1 MLVLRAALL
10 GGRPAEGSA
19 SAEASIPINPGEQP
33 YVLLVLK
40 KEIDMLTL
48 VHNTDTSSNLSSN
61 DHLKGGF
68 IPLGTAGRLF
78 AVFSKLDKQVRLL
91 KTSDFN
97 EMQLKA
103 DFGAQWCDAVYEEFH
118 EKKEVLFFNHKRMA
132 KDIMSGCQAAG
143 PFNVL
148 NERGLGVWRHGDTL
162 LVNGKE
168 LWTPEGEILE
178 HGIVDGMVY
187 PVYGD
192 LGFGPDTPPATDE
205 EVQEVLKAFA
215 SLCWKQSIGAELILG
230 FMGVG
235 FLSTAMRRRPHMLL
249 TGPAG
254 CGKSTML
261 AQIGWLLG
269 NVAYCCSG
277 PQTMAAYY
285 QSLGGKSK
293 VVVQDEFEANPV
305 SKACAAT
312 FEVARSSYSVDE
324 GNNGIVKGS
333 PSGPI
338 SYRFFSPF
346 IAAGISPGKME
357 PADLT
362 RWVVLEAMAKP
373 SGLMLTEERAREL
386 GPRLA
391 KRFILRWSVFLA
403 TESVVRQC
411 ILESGGTGRM
421 ADTVGT
427 LLASYWAFVSPTAAT
442 PEDAQILVDMFN
454 IKERIELHEVS
465 DEKECLESLSSRVM
479 TFKVMG
485 EDAMLNRKLSIGE
498 AIALVCKD
506 PTGQPEVVQRLAQVG
521 LRVSMLKGKWSL
533 IVANS
538 PMHQELRKLFSGTK
552 WAGGG
557 WPVVLRRLPGGEE
570 STQRLGAGMAPTK
583 VTVIDVPA
591 HWLPANDESD
601 MQLAA

>member
-1 MLVLRAALL
+1 VLRAAPQ

-19 SAEASIPINPGEQP
+19 STEASNPINPGEQP
-33 YVLLVLK
+33 KVLLALK
-40 KEIDMLTL
+40 KEIDMFTQAQ
-48 VHNTDTSSNLSSN
+48 NTDTASNQSSN

-78 AVFSKLDKQVRLL
+78 AVFSKLDKKVRLL

-103 DFGAQWCDAVYEEFH
+103 DFGAQWCDDFYEEFH
-118 EKKEVLFFNHKRMA
+118 EKREVFFFNHKRMA

-143 PFNVL
+143 PFDVL
-148 NERGLGVWRHGDTL
+148 NERGLGIWRHGDTL

-178 HGIVDGMVY
+178 HGIIDGMVY
-187 PVYGD
+187 PVCGD

-205 EVQEVLKAFA
+205 EVQEVLKALA
-215 SLCWKQSIGAELILG
+215 SLTWKQSISSELIMG
-230 FMGVG
+230 FLGVG
-235 FLSTAMRRRPHMLL
+235 FLSTAFPRRPHVLI

-261 AQIGWLLG
+261 TQIGWLLG
-269 NVAYCCSG
+269 NLAYECTG
-277 PQTMAAYY
+277 PQTLAAYY
-285 QSLGGKSK
+285 QSLGGTAK
-293 VVVQDEFEANPV
+293 VVVQDEFEANPK
-305 SKACAAT
+305 SKASADT
-312 FEVARSSYSVDE
+312 LEVARISYSLAE
-324 GNNGIVKGS
+324 GNKGIVKGS
-333 PSGPI
+333 PTGPI

-362 RWVVLEAMAKP
+362 RWLQLEAIDKP
-373 SGLMLTEERAREL
+373 HGIMLTRERAREI

-391 KRFILRWSVFLA
+391 KRFLLRWSVFLA
-403 TESVVRQC
+403 TESMVRQC
-411 ILESGGTGRM
+411 ILESGGSGRM

-465 DEKECLESLSSRVM
+465 DEKECLESLSSRVT
-479 TFKVMG
+479 TFKVLG
-485 EDAMLNRKLSIGE
+485 EDALLNRKLAIGE

-506 PTGQPEVVQRLAQVG
+506 PTGQPEVVQRLAQMG

-538 PMHQELRKLFSGTK
+538 PMHQELRKLFAGTK

-591 HWLPANDESD
+591 HWLPAANDESD

>member
-1 MLVLRAALL
+1 MFT
-10 GGRPAEGSA
+10 
-19 SAEASIPINPGEQP
+19 Q
-33 YVLLVLK
+33 
-40 KEIDMLTL
+40 TL
-48 VHNTDTSSNLSSN
+48 NTDSTTNLSSN
-61 DHLKGGF
+61 AHQKGGF

-103 DFGAQWCDAVYEEFH
+103 DFGAQWCDDVYEEFH

-168 LWTPEGEILE
+168 LWVPGGDVLE
-178 HGIVDGMVY
+178 HGIIDGMVY
-187 PVYGD
+187 PVCGD
-192 LGFGPDTPPATDE
+192 LGFGPDTPSATDE

-215 SLCWKQSIGAELILG
+215 SMTWKQPIGCELLLG
-230 FMGVG
+230 FLGVG

-269 NVAYCCSG
+269 KMAYGCTG

-293 VVVQDEFEANPV
+293 VVVHDEFEANPA

-312 FEVARSSYSVDE
+312 FEVARSSYSLEE

-338 SYRFFSPF
+338 SYRFYSPF

-373 SGLMLTEERAREL
+373 NGRMLTEERAREI

-391 KRFILRWSVFLA
+391 KRFLLRWSVFQA

-411 ILESGGTGRM
+411 ILESGGDGRM

-442 PEDAQILVDMFN
+442 SEDAQILVDMFN

-465 DEKECLESLSSRVM
+465 DEKECLESLSSRVT

-485 EDAMLNRKLSIGE
+485 EDALLSRKLSIGE

-506 PTGQPEVVQRLAQVG
+506 PTGQPEMVQRLAQMG
-521 LRVSMLKGKWSL
+521 LRVSMHKGKWSL

-538 PMHQELRKLFSGTK
+538 PMHQELRKLFAGTK

-591 HWLPANDESD
+591 HWLPANDEGD

>member
-1 MLVLRAALL
+1 
-10 GGRPAEGSA
+10 
-19 SAEASIPINPGEQP
+19 
-33 YVLLVLK
+33 
-40 KEIDMLTL
+40 MLTL

-61 DHLKGGF
+61 DHPKGGF
-68 IPLGTAGRLF
+68 IPLGTEGRLF
-78 AVFSKLDKQVRLL
+78 AVFSKLNKQVRLL

-118 EKKEVLFFNHKRMA
+118 EKKEVLFFNHKQMA
-132 KDIMSGCQAAG
+132 KDIMTGCQAAG
-143 PFNVL
+143 HFNVL

-178 HGIVDGMVY
+178 HGIIDGKVY
-187 PVYGD
+187 PVSGD
-192 LGFGPDTPPATDE
+192 LGFGPDTLPATDE

-215 SLCWKQSIGAELILG
+215 SLNWKQPIASELILG
-230 FMGVG
+230 FIGVG

-254 CGKSTML
+254 CGKSSML

-269 NVAYCCSG
+269 NLAYGCTG

-285 QSLGGKSK
+285 QSLSGKSK
-293 VVVQDEFEANPV
+293 VVVQDEFEANPL

-312 FEVARSSYSVDE
+312 FEVARSSYSLEE

-338 SYRFFSPF
+338 SYRFYSPF
-346 IAAGISPGKME
+346 VAAGISPGKME

-373 SGLMLTEERAREL
+373 NGMMLTEERAREI

-391 KRFILRWSVFLA
+391 KRFLLRWSVFLA
-403 TESVVRQC
+403 TESLVRQC
-411 ILESGGTGRM
+411 ILESGGDGRM

-442 PEDAQILVDMFN
+442 PEDAQILVDLLN

-465 DEKECLESLSSRVM
+465 DEKECLESLSSRVA

-485 EDAMLNRKLSIGE
+485 DEALLNRKLSIGE

-506 PTGQPEVVQRLAQVG
+506 PTGQPEVVQRLAQMG

-538 PMHQELRKLFSGTK
+538 PMHQELRKLFAGTK

-591 HWLPANDESD
+591 HWLPANDEDD

>member
-1 MLVLRAALL
+1 MSNIILNIVGTPLNQT
-10 GGRPAEGSA
+10 AEGPA
-19 SAEASIPINPGEQP
+19 
-33 YVLLVLK
+33 
-40 KEIDMLTL
+40 
-48 VHNTDTSSNLSSN
+48 
-61 DHLKGGF
+61 GGF
-68 IPLGTAGRLF
+68 QALGMAGKKF
-78 AVFSKLDKQVRLL
+78 AVFSLLNKQVLL
-91 KTSDFN
+91 LSTSELK
-97 EMQLKA
+97 EMPLKA
-103 DFGAQWCDAVYEEFH
+103 MFGAKWCEVHYTEFH
-118 EKKEVLFFNHKRMA
+118 EKKEEFVFNHKRMA
-132 KDIMSGCQAAG
+132 SDILSACQAAG
-143 PFNVL
+143 SYTGST
-148 NERGLGVWRHGDTL
+148 ERRAGVWKLADGGL
-162 LVNGKE
+162 VVNGHE
-168 LWTPEGEILE
+168 LWKPDGTVTE
-178 HGIVDGMVY
+178 HGIIDGRVY
-187 PVYGD
+187 PVSGD
-192 LGFGPDTPPATDE
+192 VGFGPQTPCAQEDE
-205 EVQEVLKAFA
+205 VAQVLASFKALPWENPLG
-215 SLCWKQSIGAELILG
+215 SELLLG
-230 FMGVG
+230 FLGVAMTA
-235 FLSTAMRRRPHMLL
+235 TAMRRRPHLLL
-249 TGPAG
+249 TGAAG
-254 CGKSTML
+254 CGKSSML
-261 AQIGWLLG
+261 EQVRWLLG
-269 NVAYCCSG
+269 DLAFACTG
-277 PQTMAAYY
+277 RQTMAGLY
-285 QSLGGKSK
+285 QSVGGTAKT
-293 VVVQDEFEANPV
+293 VVCDEFEADPN
-305 SKACAAT
+305 SKSCKDIL
-312 FEVARSSYSVDE
+312 EVARMSYSLGEGDE
-324 GNNGIVKGS
+324 GIVRGS
-333 PSGPI
+333 NTGNSV

-442 PEDAQILVDMFN
+442 PEDAQILVDLFN

-465 DEKECLESLSSRVM
+465 DEKECLESLSSRVT

-485 EDAMLNRKLSIGE
+485 DEAMLNRKLSIGE

-506 PTGQPEVVQRLAQVG
+506 PTGQPEVVQRLAQMG

-538 PMHQELRKLFSGTK
+538 PMHQELRKLFAGTK

-570 STQRLGAGMAPTK
+570 STQRLGAGMPPTK